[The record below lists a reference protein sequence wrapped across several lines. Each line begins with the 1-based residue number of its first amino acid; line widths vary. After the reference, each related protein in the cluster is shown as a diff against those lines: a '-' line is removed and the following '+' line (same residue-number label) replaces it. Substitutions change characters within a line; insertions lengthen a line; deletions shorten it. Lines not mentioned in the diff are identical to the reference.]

1 MRSAPFRDRAHAGSL
16 LARAVIARMH
26 AGANP
31 VVLALPRGGVP
42 VASPVATLL
51 RAPLDLF
58 LVRKLGL
65 PGEEEVAIGAI
76 ASGGIRVLN
85 DRVIAECGIDAATID
100 LITRRE
106 QQEIERRDLAYRGDR
121 PPIELLHRTIVLV
134 DDGLAT
140 GATMR
145 AAVTALRSRKPAAI
159 IVAVPVGSRE
169 ACQDLRHAADDLI
182 CLETPEPF
190 IAVGKWYEDFSQTS
204 DDEVRRVLHA
214 YHQK

>member
-1 MRSAPFRDRAHAGSL
+1 MRSPRFRDRAHAGSL
-16 LARAVIARMH
+16 LARAVIPRIH
-26 AGANP
+26 ERANA

-85 DRVIAECGIDAATID
+85 DRVIAECGIDEATIE

-106 QQEIERRDLAYRGDR
+106 QQEIERRGLAYRGDR
-121 PPIELLHRTIVLV
+121 PPIDLVDRTIVLV

-145 AAVTALRSRKPAAI
+145 AAVTALRSQKPAAI

-169 ACQDLRHAADDLI
+169 ACEALGHAADDLI

-190 IAVGKWYEDFSQTS
+190 IAVGNWYEDFSQTS
-204 DDEVRRVLHA
+204 DEEVRRVLHA
-214 YHQK
+214 YHQE

>member
-1 MRSAPFRDRAHAGSL
+1 
-16 LARAVIARMH
+16 MH
-26 AGANP
+26 DGANA

-65 PGEEEVAIGAI
+65 PGEEEVALGAI

-85 DRVIAECGIDAATID
+85 DRVIAECGIDEATIE

-106 QQEIERRDLAYRGDR
+106 QQEIERRDLAYRGNQ
-121 PPIELLHRTIVLV
+121 PPIELLDRTIVLV

-145 AAVTALRSRKPAAI
+145 AAVTALRSRKPASI
-159 IVAVPVGSRE
+159 LVAVPVGSQE
-169 ACQDLRHAADDLI
+169 ACEALRLEADDLI
-182 CLETPEPF
+182 CLESPEPF

-204 DDEVRRVLHA
+204 DQEVRKVLHA
-214 YHQK
+214 YRQK

>member
-1 MRSAPFRDRAHAGSL
+1 
-16 LARAVIARMH
+16 MH
-26 AGANP
+26 DGANA

-42 VASPVATLL
+42 VASQVATLL

-65 PGEEEVAIGAI
+65 PGEEEVALGAI

-85 DRVIAECGIDAATID
+85 DRVIAECGIDAATIEI
-100 LITRRE
+100 ITRRE
-106 QQEIERRDLAYRGDR
+106 QQEIERRNLAYRGNR
-121 PPIELLHRTIVLV
+121 PPIELLDRTIVLV

-145 AAVTALRSRKPAAI
+145 AAVTAQRSRKPAAI

-169 ACQDLRHAADDLI
+169 ACEALRLEADDLI

-204 DDEVRRVLHA
+204 DEEVRRVLHA
-214 YHQK
+214 YRQK

>member
-1 MRSAPFRDRAHAGSL
+1 
-16 LARAVIARMH
+16 MH
-26 AGANP
+26 DGANA

-85 DRVIAECGIDAATID
+85 GRVIAECGIDETTIE
-100 LITRRE
+100 LIARRE
-106 QQEIERRDLAYRGDR
+106 QQEIERRDLAYRGNR
-121 PPIELLHRTIVLV
+121 APIELLDRTIVLV

-145 AAVTALRSRKPAAI
+145 AAVTALRFRKPAAI

-169 ACQDLRHAADDLI
+169 ACEALRLEADDLI

-190 IAVGKWYEDFSQTS
+190 IAVGKWYEDFSQNS
-204 DDEVRRVLHA
+204 DEEVRRVLHA
-214 YHQK
+214 YRQK

>member
-1 MRSAPFRDRAHAGSL
+1 
-16 LARAVIARMH
+16 MH

-85 DRVIAECGIDAATID
+85 DRVIAQCGIDEATIE

-106 QQEIERRDLAYRGDR
+106 QQEIERRGLAYRGNR
-121 PPIELLHRTIVLV
+121 PPIELLDRTIVLV

-159 IVAVPVGSRE
+159 LVAVPVGSQE
-169 ACQDLRHAADDLI
+169 ACEALRHAADDLV

-204 DDEVRRVLHA
+204 DEEVRKVLHA
-214 YHQK
+214 YRQK

>member
-1 MRSAPFRDRAHAGSL
+1 
-16 LARAVIARMH
+16 MH
-26 AGANP
+26 DGANA

-42 VASPVATLL
+42 VASQVATLL

-65 PGEEEVAIGAI
+65 PGEEEVALGAI

-85 DRVIAECGIDAATID
+85 DRVIAECGIDAATIEI
-100 LITRRE
+100 ITRRE
-106 QQEIERRDLAYRGDR
+106 QQEIERRNLAYRGNR
-121 PPIELLHRTIVLV
+121 PPIELLDRTIVLV

-169 ACQDLRHAADDLI
+169 ACEALRLEADDLI

-204 DDEVRRVLHA
+204 DEEVRRVLHA
-214 YHQK
+214 YRQK